1 MLDRIKP
8 LVRRG
13 RKMIYFILQYFIP
26 SEIEDI
32 TELMSLD
39 TYMLAPIFMII
50 VSVSLI
56 MWMLGNHNKD
66 KGDK

>member
-1 MLDRIKP
+1 
-8 LVRRG
+8 
-13 RKMIYFILQYFIP
+13 MIYFILQYFIP

-50 VSVSLI
+50 VSVCLI